1 MKRIL
6 ITGAN
11 SYLGKSLTEYL
22 KQWPDEFQ
30 VEATSVRDD
39 TWKETDFHFFDA
51 IYHTAALVH
60 MEQNKQDP
68 AQAEFYDRVNA
79 RLPIFIAKKAKAEA
93 EKTAK
98 EGSKDVAAEDNRPA
112 QQPQWVA

>member
-60 MEQNKQDP
+60 PSSP
-68 AQAEFYDRVNA
+68 AILSPESTSPLFFSSISK
-79 RLPIFIAKKAKAEA
+79 RLDFTVIMFSSHFLPLFFSHYLLLII
-93 EKTAK
+93 
-98 EGSKDVAAEDNRPA
+98 SSAA
-112 QQPQWVA
+112 VFV

>member
-30 VEATSVRDD
+30 VEATRVRDALLSQC
-39 TWKETDFHFFDA
+39 KGL
-51 IYHTAALVH
+51 TA
-60 MEQNKQDP
+60 QDITIV
-68 AQAEFYDRVNA
+68 EV
-79 RLPIFIAKKAKAEA
+79 K
-93 EKTAK
+93 
-98 EGSKDVAAEDNRPA
+98 
-112 QQPQWVA
+112 

>member
-30 VEATSVRDD
+30 VEATSVR
-39 TWKETDFHFFDA
+39 E
-51 IYHTAALVH
+51 
-60 MEQNKQDP
+60 
-68 AQAEFYDRVNA
+68 DRKSV
-79 RLPIFIAKKAKAEA
+79 
-93 EKTAK
+93 
-98 EGSKDVAAEDNRPA
+98 V
-112 QQPQWVA
+112 

>member
-79 RLPIFIAKKAKAEA
+79 RLPISIAKKAIDMH
-93 EKTAK
+93 
-98 EGSKDVAAEDNRPA
+98 GYNLSLEDGPA
-112 QQPQWVA
+112 GYTKSFTIKLHM

>member
-79 RLPIFIAKKAKAEA
+79 RLPISIAKKAKAEGVRQFVFLS
-93 EKTAK
+93 TAAIYGFLNILLK
-98 EGSKDVAAEDNRPA
+98 YETS
-112 QQPQWVA
+112 